1 MTLDLVPIMPTT
13 TAALDPVTDSPVRK
27 LRQHLRS
34 GEFGDATLEVRKSAV
49 RCRPASMPLLHHP
62 GIIRKLLGKHDLV
75 LFGAIA

>member
-1 MTLDLVPIMPTT
+1 MTLDLMPIMPTT

-34 GEFGDATLEVRKSAV
+34 GEFGTATLEVKKGAV
-49 RCRPASMPLLHHP
+49 RCCPAGMPLLHHP

>member
-1 MTLDLVPIMPTT
+1 MTPNLMPIVPTT

-34 GEFGDATLEVRKSAV
+34 GEFGAATLEVKKGAV
-49 RCRPASMPLLHHP
+49 RCRPVSMPLLHHL
-62 GIIRKLLGKHDLV
+62 GIVRELLGKHDLV

>member
-1 MTLDLVPIMPTT
+1 MAPNLMPIVPTT

-34 GEFGDATLEVRKSAV
+34 GEFGAATLEVKKGAV

-62 GIIRKLLGKHDLV
+62 GIIRELLGKHDLV